1 MDRKTQN
8 HMVFAFLYKIISPRS
23 TNVNR
28 FEFDE
33 AGAPNIGAPALSLF
47 FIAVVEQVGEAA
59 CDIVHFSLF
68 IRIIGMAVHVKS
80 CEEVA
85 VTCVILY
92 LLYRERCIIGEEA
105 DTGVP
110 EFVKS
115 YVRKFV
121 FVEEFYEVMCYT
133 VRRY

>member
-1 MDRKTQN
+1 MR
-8 HMVFAFLYKIISPRS
+8 
-23 TNVNR
+23 
-28 FEFDE
+28 
-33 AGAPNIGAPALSLF
+33 GLSVLS
-47 FIAVVEQVGEAA
+47 FIVVSKQVGEAA

-68 IRIIGMAVHVKS
+68 IRVIGMAVHVECS
-80 CEEVA
+80 EEVA
-85 VTCVILY
+85 VACVVLY
-92 LLYRERCIIGEEA
+92 LFYRECGIIGEEA